1 MLARKLVIPFLF
13 LAFAM
18 QSFAGSPALELSGIL
33 SQITGYSADFTQISQ
48 DGAGNEMQR
57 STGHLWIN
65 KPHKFKSHT
74 YPPFEQVLVSDGEL
88 LWFFDPDLEQV
99 TIQKR
104 DPVNQSQPA
113 FLLAGQID
121 DIEKHFLVDHYADE
135 EASYFVLR
143 PLETDGTVVSLTI
156 EIKQGV
162 IRSIS
167 VADALNQETELRF
180 SAIETNPQLDS
191 SMFIF
196 DIPEGVDVVK
206 EF

>member
-1 MLARKLVIPFLF
+1 MHAKKLVILF
-13 LAFAM
+13 ISFIGAI
-18 QSFAGSPALELSGIL
+18 QSVADSPALELSGIL
-33 SQITGYSADFTQISQ
+33 SKITGYSADFTQISQ
-48 DGAGNEMQR
+48 DGAGNEVQR

-74 YPPFEQVLVSDGEL
+74 YPPYEQVLVSNGDL
-88 LWFFDPDLEQV
+88 LWFYDPDLEQV

-104 DPVNQSQPA
+104 DPINRSQPA

-121 DIEKHFLVDHYADE
+121 DIEKHFQVDHYADE
-135 EASYFVLR
+135 EASHFVLR
-143 PLETDGTVVSLTI
+143 PVAADGQVVSLAI
-156 EIKQGV
+156 EIKQG
-162 IRSIS
+162 IIGSIS
-167 VADALNQETELRF
+167 VVDALNQKTELRF

-191 SMFIF
+191 SIFLF

>member
-1 MLARKLVIPFLF
+1 MLVKKLVILLVFFICPFL
-13 LAFAM
+13 
-18 QSFAGSPALELSGIL
+18 SFADSPALELSGIL

-48 DGAGNEMQR
+48 DGAGNEVQR

-65 KPHKFKSHT
+65 KPHKFKSHPD
-74 YPPFEQVLVSDGEL
+74 PPFEQVLVSDGKL
-88 LWFFDPDLEQV
+88 LWFYDPDLEQV

-104 DPVNQSQPA
+104 DFVNQSQPA
-113 FLLAGQID
+113 FLLAGQFD
-121 DIEKHFLVDHYADE
+121 NIEKHFLVDHYADE

-143 PLETDGTVVSLTI
+143 PVVADGQVVSLAI
-156 EIKQGV
+156 EIKQG
-162 IRSIS
+162 IIASIS
-167 VADALNQETELRF
+167 VVDALNQKTELRF

-191 SMFIF
+191 SIFLF